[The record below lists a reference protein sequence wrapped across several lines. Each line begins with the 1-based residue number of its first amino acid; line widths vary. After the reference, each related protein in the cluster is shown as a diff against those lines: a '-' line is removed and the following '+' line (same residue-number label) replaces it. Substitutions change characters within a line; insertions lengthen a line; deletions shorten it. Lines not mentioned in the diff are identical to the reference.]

1 MIRLTGLLAVFWLV
15 AFVAIMAIGVMTIEG
30 HL

>member
-30 HL
+30 RL